1 MKPSLH
7 WNGFPWQVKDWGAH
21 VELLQGCGFTWATH
35 LVRPSMGMN
44 WRFDVFDTLADAGL
58 KVRLWVVADVKNVP
72 FCPRSIIITD
82 GEATPDNPDL
92 DISKRKA
99 INYVKEF
106 CERVVACGLLLNA
119 DAVACAWSG
128 TFEVDQRLWHGT
140 PNENHAGQKAVYE
153 TLRQMVGR
161 LAPSQPLCGGQR
173 GSLWHAQ
180 PGRCNYAPDST
191 LPLPLKSEKALWLAD
206 AIPWTRFGGQHSG
219 IADELEALA
228 FGCDL
233 ARGTGAE
240 MIVNE
245 HDDPQQ
251 IEPESRVFEKAR
263 LLVDHG
269 VHPAFIDA
277 TYEQILARRAMYNAI
292 ASYCAAAPDMNP
304 VTDAPWVYGPLLQA
318 FAQWKALGGGKSK
331 SVPVRWSFAGHG
343 PDNE

>member
-1 MKPSLH
+1 MKTPS
-7 WNGFPWQVKDWGAH
+7 
-21 VELLQGCGFTWATH
+21 
-35 LVRPSMGMN
+35 
-44 WRFDVFDTLADAGL
+44 TLAETIALFGNPALPDGSLNTAWQDANIVSLSVPPGYPLYYDGKPVRSIRIHRLLREDLRAILNQIWQKARVLVKEERGYSYSTVWYDNRTREKLAELGL
-58 KVRLWVVADVKNVP
+58 DEFSGSYVFRKVRKGRSLSNHAFGIAIDLDAAHNRQGTEGRMPMWVVEIFA
-72 FCPRSIIITD
+72 S
-82 GEATPDNPDL
+82 
-92 DISKRKA
+92 
-99 INYVKEF
+99 
-106 CERVVACGLLLNA
+106 
-119 DAVACAWSG
+119 
-128 TFEVDQRLWHGT
+128 HGWQW
-140 PNENHAGQKAVYE
+140 G
-153 TLRQMVGR
+153 GR
-161 LAPSQPLCGGQR
+161 
-173 GSLWHAQ
+173 WHAQ

>member
-7 WNGFPWQVKDWGAH
+7 WNGFPWQVEDWDAH
-21 VELLQGCGFTWATH
+21 AELLSGCGFTWATH
-35 LVRPSMGMN
+35 LVRPSMD
-44 WRFDVFDTLADAGL
+44 WRHDIFDTLANEAL
-58 KVRLWVVADVKNVP
+58 CIRLWVVADVKNVLS
-72 FCPRSIIITD
+72 CPKSIISID
-82 GEATPDNPDL
+82 PKEPDRPDL
-92 DISKRKA
+92 DISKLKGL
-99 INYVKEF
+99 NYVKTF
-106 CERVVACGLLLNA
+106 CDRVVASGLPAQA
-119 DAVACAWSG
+119 DAIACAWSG
-128 TFEVDQRLWHGT
+128 TFEVDQRLWHGK
-140 PNENHAGQKAVYE
+140 PDEIGRAQVAVYE
-153 TLRQMVGR
+153 TLRQMMGR
-161 LAPSQPLCGGQR
+161 FVPEQKLCGGQR

-180 PGRCNYAPDST
+180 PGRCNYAPDSP

-277 TYEQILARRAMYNAI
+277 TSEQILGRRSMYNAI
-292 ASYCAAAPDMNP
+292 ASYCAAAPD
-304 VTDAPWVYGPLLQA
+304 VKAEEDAPWVYGPLLQA
-318 FAQWKALGGGKSK
+318 FAQWKALGGGRSK
-331 SVPVRWSFAGHG
+331 PVPVRWSFAGHG